1 METNKQT
8 LIDFFENFKQSIDYD
23 DFYNI
28 TFTKTSIDLQG
39 HFNTSLAQR
48 LTQIGFNFTFNE
60 HLTGHCTSDKEL
72 TQIRI
77 VLT

>member
-8 LIDFFENFKQSIDYD
+8 LIDFFENFKESIEYN
-23 DFYNI
+23 DFYSI
-28 TFTKTSIDLQG
+28 TFTKSSIDLQG
-39 HFNTSLAQR
+39 HFNTSLARR
-48 LTQIGFNFTFNE
+48 LTQIGFTFIFEE
-60 HLTGHCTSDKEL
+60 HLTGNCTNDKDL

>member
-1 METNKQT
+1 MEINKQT
-8 LIDFFENFKQSIDYD
+8 LIDFFENFKESIVYD

-28 TFTKTSIDLQG
+28 SFTTSQISLQG
-39 HFNTSLAQR
+39 HFNTSLAKR
-48 LTQIGFNFTFNE
+48 LTQIGFSFIFE
-60 HLTGHCTSDKEL
+60 DHLTGHCTSDKEL

>member
-8 LIDFFENFKQSIDYD
+8 LIDFFENFKESIEYK
-23 DFYNI
+23 DFYSINFTENAI
-28 TFTKTSIDLQG
+28 TLQG
-39 HFNTSLAQR
+39 EFNTSLARR
-48 LTQIGFNFTFNE
+48 LTQIGFSFIFE
-60 HLTGHCTSDKEL
+60 DHLTGHCTSDKEL

>member
-8 LIDFFENFKQSIDYD
+8 LIDFFENFKQSIDYK
-23 DFYNI
+23 DFYSI
-28 TFTKTSIDLQG
+28 TFTKYQINLQG

-48 LTQIGFNFTFNE
+48 LSQIGFKFIFDE
-60 HLTGHCTSDKEL
+60 HLTGNCTNDAEL
-72 TQIRI
+72 SLIRI